1 MRLAIGKKDICSRR
15 PENGHIR
22 LTVEFRQRKGAGTET
37 E

>member
-22 LTVEFRQRKGAGTET
+22 LTVEFGREGAGAET